1 MELLMTFDQRVRLDD
16 DLEEQ
21 VKDYAGSHSLSIAAA
36 IRLLLHKGLDAE
48 NGSKKLARQPD
59 GVRAAPGG
67 LPRAG

>member
-1 MELLMTFDQRVRLDD
+1 MTFDQRIRLDD

-48 NGSKKLARQPD
+48 NGSSRN
-59 GVRAAPGG
+59 
-67 LPRAG
+67 